1 MIEMDKDYMLIATF
15 NGLFRLDKETLN
27 PSHVLSPQTEEE
39 GTLNHFSIYSLYK
52 DKQNILWVGTNAGGV
67 NFCHPY
73 NQRFKTIHPNLFLGR
88 MGMIRKDQ
96 ENNIWVAT
104 EGGGLFSYNQQTGYQ
119 ENYLVHGK
127 EKSTYYAN
135 ILKSLFI
142 DGDSIWCGN
151 QRERFLFSP

>member
-1 MIEMDKDYMLIATF
+1 MRSVLAHEIQHAIQTMEGFARATF

-73 NQRFKTIHPNLFLGR
+73 NQRFKTIHPNLFLRCRYLSGK
-88 MGMIRKDQ
+88 ITLDLIPCISFILLT
-96 ENNIWVAT
+96 EANNT
-104 EGGGLFSYNQQTGYQ
+104 
-119 ENYLVHGK
+119 
-127 EKSTYYAN
+127 
-135 ILKSLFI
+135 
-142 DGDSIWCGN
+142 
-151 QRERFLFSP
+151 

>member
-67 NFCHPY
+67 NFLSSLQSTFQNDPSQSVFRTHGDDTQGP
-73 NQRFKTIHPNLFLGR
+73 RKTIYG
-88 MGMIRKDQ
+88 
-96 ENNIWVAT
+96 
-104 EGGGLFSYNQQTGYQ
+104 
-119 ENYLVHGK
+119 
-127 EKSTYYAN
+127 
-135 ILKSLFI
+135 
-142 DGDSIWCGN
+142 
-151 QRERFLFSP
+151 